1 MLTEFQSLVT
11 THTVNTDD
19 GTSHFVG
26 IYKVW
31 GAYLIVTERRAWF
44 KFTHKGAV
52 SAYTDW
58 LESIGH

>member
-11 THTVNTDD
+11 THTVTTDD

-31 GAYLIVTERRAWF
+31 GAYLIVTERQAWF
-44 KFTHKGAV
+44 KFTYNGAV
-52 SAYTDW
+52 SVYTGW
-58 LESIGH
+58 LESIGY